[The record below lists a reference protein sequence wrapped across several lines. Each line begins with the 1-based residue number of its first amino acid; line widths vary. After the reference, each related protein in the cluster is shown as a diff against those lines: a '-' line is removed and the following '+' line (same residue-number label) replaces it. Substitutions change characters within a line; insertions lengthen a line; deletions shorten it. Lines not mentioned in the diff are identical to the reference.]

1 MYFLRRRGMST
12 GPHHVDQLERMRSS
26 GHLMAQDQLSA
37 DKQVW
42 VSAGDLF
49 PALFGPVP
57 PPVPTKGAGKSSAP
71 PLLQT
76 NPSRNSTEWFY
87 VDTVTRQ
94 RQGPVTV
101 RDLATLAHTRQF
113 KGHNLVWQKGMPE
126 WIRADRVLPEIFPK
140 SSFHWGIVALLIG
153 LLAGIGL
160 AAWLLYLALAGPNSQ
175 TVPPEKPQA
184 EGDFGPK
191 EANP

>member
-1 MYFLRRRGMST
+1 
-12 GPHHVDQLERMRSS
+12 
-26 GHLMAQDQLSA
+26 
-37 DKQVW
+37 
-42 VSAGDLF
+42 
-49 PALFGPVP
+49 
-57 PPVPTKGAGKSSAP
+57 
-71 PLLQT
+71 
-76 NPSRNSTEWFY
+76 
-87 VDTVTRQ
+87 
-94 RQGPVTV
+94 VTV

-140 SSFHWGIVALLIG
+140 SSFHWGIVALIIG